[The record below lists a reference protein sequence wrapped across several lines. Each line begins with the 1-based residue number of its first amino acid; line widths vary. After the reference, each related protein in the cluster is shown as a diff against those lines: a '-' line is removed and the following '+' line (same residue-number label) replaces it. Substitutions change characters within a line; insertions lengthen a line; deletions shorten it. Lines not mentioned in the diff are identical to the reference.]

1 MTKQF
6 NTRKPSGIQSSPVI
20 LLAGVA
26 GAGKTWAAV
35 EATAAPEVDRAF
47 FIEIG
52 EGVADAYGAVP
63 GADFEIIEHDGSIG
77 QIRDAIRWAAEQ
89 PAEPEKYNM
98 LILDSLTEVWDLL
111 KDNAAAEMMQR
122 IKRKQ
127 RRLNGGEPKPDM
139 DLWNKA
145 GEVSDGLMR
154 QLLDFPGP
162 VICTARLDEVTEIN
176 DSGRPSGAKDWKIQ
190 VNKKVPFRVSA
201 VVQARS
207 PRTWHL
213 EKIVSTNP
221 NLQIQPGELKPLPD
235 FTVAK
240 LMEAMQVKPNAP
252 GSTMVEPKLDGA
264 LSEQGKSHQS
274 QQQPAQRQ
282 QPAQQSQQQQ
292 SQQQSPEQRKQ
303 DIAAFGQ
310 QLLQRE
316 QQGDFNGIES
326 ACRYYSQHGDR
337 EKTQMARATL
347 DRMQRKAEQDAAAE
361 AHRVQQAE
369 TQQSAQS
376 TENNQ
381 QQSPDMNQA
390 MEIVEGQLI
399 ES

>member
-1 MTKQF
+1 MTTQF

-35 EATAAPEVDRAF
+35 EATAVPKVDRAF

-77 QIRDAIRWAAEQ
+77 QIRDAIRWASEQ

-122 IKRKQ
+122 VKRKQ
-127 RRLNGGEPKPDM
+127 RRLNGAEPKPDM

-252 GSTMVEPKLDGA
+252 GSTMVKPKVDNS
-264 LSEQGKSHQS
+264 LSEKS
-274 QQQPAQRQ
+274 QP
-282 QPAQQSQQQQ
+282 QQQQ
-292 SQQQSPEQRKQ
+292 TQQQAKQPPAQPQQSPEQRKQ

-326 ACRYYSQHGDR
+326 AVNYYSQHGDR

-361 AHRVQQAE
+361 AHRVQQGSQE
-369 TQQSAQS
+369 VESTQK
-376 TENNQ
+376 
-381 QQSPDMNQA
+381 QSPDMTQA
-390 MEIVEGQLI
+390 MDNVQQQLM

>member
-35 EATAAPEVDRAF
+35 EATAAPEVHRAF

-252 GSTMVEPKLDGA
+252 GSTMVEPKIDSA
-264 LSEQGKSHQS
+264 LSEKSQPQQQQQAQRPAQQQT
-274 QQQPAQRQ
+274 QQQPAQR
-282 QPAQQSQQQQ
+282 
-292 SQQQSPEQRKQ
+292 QQSPEQRKQ
-303 DIAAFGQ
+303 DIAEFAK
-310 QLLQRE
+310 QLMQRE

-326 ACRYYSQHGDR
+326 ACNYYSQHGDR

-361 AHRVQQAE
+361 AHRVQQTE

-376 TENNQ
+376 AENNQ
-381 QQSPDMNQA
+381 QQSPDMTQA

>member
-35 EATAAPEVDRAF
+35 EATAAPEVHRAF

-252 GSTMVEPKLDGA
+252 GSTMVEPKIDGA
-264 LSEQGKSHQS
+264 LSEQGKSQQS
-274 QQQPAQRQ
+274 TQKSAQQQTQQQPAQR
-282 QPAQQSQQQQ
+282 
-292 SQQQSPEQRKQ
+292 QQSPEQRKQ
-303 DIAAFGQ
+303 DIAEFAK
-310 QLLQRE
+310 QLIQRE

-326 ACRYYSQHGDR
+326 ACNYYSQHGDR

-361 AHRVQQAE
+361 AHRVQQ
-369 TQQSAQS
+369 SAQS
-376 TENNQ
+376 AENNQ
-381 QQSPDMNQA
+381 QQSPDMTQA

-399 ES
+399 DS

>member
-252 GSTMVEPKLDGA
+252 GSTMVEPKIDGA
-264 LSEQGKSHQS
+264 LSEQDKSQQQQQQAQRPA

-282 QPAQQSQQQQ
+282 QPAQQS
-292 SQQQSPEQRKQ
+292 PEQRKQ
-303 DIAAFGQ
+303 DIAEFAK
-310 QLLQRE
+310 QLMQRE

-326 ACRYYSQHGDR
+326 AVSYYSQHGDR

-376 TENNQ
+376 AENNQ
-381 QQSPDMNQA
+381 QQSPDMTQA

>member
-252 GSTMVEPKLDGA
+252 GSTMVEPKIDGA

-282 QPAQQSQQQQ
+282 QPAQQSQ
-292 SQQQSPEQRKQ
+292 QQQSPEQRKQ

-326 ACRYYSQHGDR
+326 AVNYYSQHGDR

-361 AHRVQQAE
+361 AHRVQQGSQE
-369 TQQSAQS
+369 VESTQK
-376 TENNQ
+376 
-381 QQSPDMNQA
+381 QSPDMTQA
-390 MEIVEGQLI
+390 MDNVQQQLM

>member
-1 MTKQF
+1 MTTQF

-35 EATAAPEVDRAF
+35 EATAVPEVDRAF

-77 QIRDAIRWAAEQ
+77 QIRDAIRWASEQ

-122 IKRKQ
+122 VKRKQ
-127 RRLNGGEPKPDM
+127 RRLNGAEPKPDM

-252 GSTMVEPKLDGA
+252 GSTMVKPKVDNS
-264 LSEQGKSHQS
+264 LSEKS
-274 QQQPAQRQ
+274 QP
-282 QPAQQSQQQQ
+282 QQQQ
-292 SQQQSPEQRKQ
+292 TQQQAKQPPAQPQQSPEQRKQ

-326 ACRYYSQHGDR
+326 AVNYYSQHGDR

-361 AHRVQQAE
+361 AHRVQQGSQE
-369 TQQSAQS
+369 VESTQK
-376 TENNQ
+376 
-381 QQSPDMNQA
+381 QSPDMTQA
-390 MEIVEGQLI
+390 MDNVQQQLM

>member
-1 MTKQF
+1 MTTQF

-35 EATAAPEVDRAF
+35 EATAVPEVDRAF

-77 QIRDAIRWAAEQ
+77 QIRDAIRWASEQ
-89 PAEPEKYNM
+89 PSEPEKYNM

-122 IKRKQ
+122 VKRKQ
-127 RRLNGGEPKPDM
+127 RRLNGAEPKPDM

-176 DSGRPSGAKDWKIQ
+176 DAGRPSGAKDWKIQ

-252 GSTMVEPKLDGA
+252 GSTMVKPKIDDS
-264 LSEQGKSHQS
+264 LSERSQS
-274 QQQPAQRQ
+274 QQQPQR
-282 QPAQQSQQQQ
+282 PAQQPPAQP
-292 SQQQSPEQRKQ
+292 QQSPEQRKQ
-303 DIAAFGQ
+303 DIAQFAQ
-310 QLLQRE
+310 QLMQRE
-316 QQGDFNGIES
+316 QQGDYNGIES
-326 ACRYYSQHGDR
+326 AVRYYSQNGDR

-361 AHRVQQAE
+361 AHRVQQGSQE
-369 TQQSAQS
+369 V
-376 TENNQ
+376 ERGQ
-381 QQSPDMNQA
+381 QQSPDMTQA
-390 MEIVEGQLI
+390 MEIVEGQLM

>member
-35 EATAAPEVDRAF
+35 EATAIPEVDRAF

-89 PAEPEKYNM
+89 PAESEKYNM

-111 KDNAAAEMMQR
+111 KDNASATMMER
-122 IKRKQ
+122 VRRKQ
-127 RRLNGGEPKPDM
+127 RRLNGGEPRPDM

-145 GEVSDGLMR
+145 GEVSDGIMR

-176 DSGRPSGAKDWKIQ
+176 DSGKPSGAKDWKIQ

-221 NLQIQPGELKPLPD
+221 NLQMQPGELKLLPD

-240 LMEAMQVKPNAP
+240 LMEAMQVKPNSP
-252 GSTMVEPKLDGA
+252 GSTMIDPKLDDS
-264 LSEQGKSHQS
+264 LSEKSQS
-274 QQQPAQRQ
+274 QQSAQ
-282 QPAQQSQQQQ
+282 QPAQQPA
-292 SQQQSPEQRKQ
+292 QQQSPEHRKQ
-303 DIAAFGQ
+303 DIAEFAK
-310 QLLQRE
+310 QLMQRE

-361 AHRVQQAE
+361 AHRVQQTAD
-369 TQQSAQS
+369 S
-376 TENNQ
+376 TESEQ
-381 QQSPDMNQA
+381 QQSPDMAQA

>member
-1 MTKQF
+1 MTTQF

-35 EATAAPEVDRAF
+35 EATAVPEVDRAF

-122 IKRKQ
+122 VKRKQ
-127 RRLNGGEPKPDM
+127 RRLNGAEPKPDM

-145 GEVSDGLMR
+145 SEVSDGLMR

-162 VICTARLDEVTEIN
+162 VICTARRDEVTEIN
-176 DSGRPSGAKDWKIQ
+176 DSGRPTGAKEWKIQ

-252 GSTMVEPKLDGA
+252 GSTMVKPKVDNS
-264 LSEQGKSHQS
+264 LSEKSQP
-274 QQQPAQRQ
+274 QQQAQQRAQRPPAQ
-282 QPAQQSQQQQ
+282 P
-292 SQQQSPEQRKQ
+292 QQSPEQRKQ

-326 ACRYYSQHGDR
+326 AVNYYSQHGDR
-337 EKTQMARATL
+337 EKTQMARAT
-347 DRMQRKAEQDAAAE
+347 
-361 AHRVQQAE
+361 
-369 TQQSAQS
+369 
-376 TENNQ
+376 
-381 QQSPDMNQA
+381 
-390 MEIVEGQLI
+390 
-399 ES
+399 

>member
-35 EATAAPEVDRAF
+35 EATAIPEVDRAF

-89 PAEPEKYNM
+89 PAESEKYNM

-111 KDNAAAEMMQR
+111 KDNASATMMER
-122 IKRKQ
+122 VRRKQ
-127 RRLNGGEPKPDM
+127 RRLNGGEPRPDM

-145 GEVSDGLMR
+145 GEVSDGIMR

-176 DSGRPSGAKDWKIQ
+176 DSGKPSGAKDWKIQ

-221 NLQIQPGELKPLPD
+221 NLQMQPGELKLLPD

-240 LMEAMQVKPNAP
+240 LMDAMQVKPNSP
-252 GSTMVEPKLDGA
+252 GSTMIDPKLDDS
-264 LSEQGKSHQS
+264 LSEKSQS
-274 QQQPAQRQ
+274 QQSAQ
-282 QPAQQSQQQQ
+282 QPAQQPA
-292 SQQQSPEQRKQ
+292 QQQSPEHRKQ
-303 DIAAFGQ
+303 DIAEFAK
-310 QLLQRE
+310 QLMQRE

-361 AHRVQQAE
+361 AHRVQQTAD
-369 TQQSAQS
+369 S
-376 TENNQ
+376 TESEQ
-381 QQSPDMNQA
+381 QQSPDMAQA

>member
-1 MTKQF
+1 MTTQF

-35 EATAAPEVDRAF
+35 EATAVPEVDRAF

-77 QIRDAIRWAAEQ
+77 QIRDAIRWASEQ

-122 IKRKQ
+122 VKRKQ
-127 RRLNGGEPKPDM
+127 RRLNGAEPKPDM

-176 DSGRPSGAKDWKIQ
+176 DAGRPSGAKDWKIQ

-252 GSTMVEPKLDGA
+252 GSTMVKPKIDDS
-264 LSEQGKSHQS
+264 LSERSQS
-274 QQQPAQRQ
+274 QQQPQR
-282 QPAQQSQQQQ
+282 PAQQPPAQP
-292 SQQQSPEQRKQ
+292 QQSPEQRKQ
-303 DIAAFGQ
+303 DIAQFAQ
-310 QLLQRE
+310 QLMQRE
-316 QQGDFNGIES
+316 QQGDYNGIES
-326 ACRYYSQHGDR
+326 AVRYYSQNGDR

-347 DRMQRKAEQDAAAE
+347 DRMQRKAEKDAAAE
-361 AHRVQQAE
+361 AHRVQQGSQE
-369 TQQSAQS
+369 V
-376 TENNQ
+376 ERGQ
-381 QQSPDMNQA
+381 QQSPDMTQA
-390 MEIVEGQLI
+390 MEIVEGQLM

>member
-252 GSTMVEPKLDGA
+252 GSTMVEPKIDGA
-264 LSEQGKSHQS
+264 LSEQSKSHQS

-282 QPAQQSQQQQ
+282 QPAQQSQ
-292 SQQQSPEQRKQ
+292 QQQSPEQRKQ

-326 ACRYYSQHGDR
+326 AVNYYSQHGDR

>member
-1 MTKQF
+1 MTTQF

-77 QIRDAIRWAAEQ
+77 QIRDAIWWAAEQ

-252 GSTMVEPKLDGA
+252 GSTMVEPKIDGA
-264 LSEQGKSHQS
+264 LSEQSKSHQS

-282 QPAQQSQQQQ
+282 QPAQQSQ
-292 SQQQSPEQRKQ
+292 QQQSPEQRKQ

>member
-1 MTKQF
+1 MTTQF

-35 EATAAPEVDRAF
+35 EATAVPEVDRAF

-77 QIRDAIRWAAEQ
+77 QIRDAIRWASEQ

-122 IKRKQ
+122 VKRKQ
-127 RRLNGGEPKPDM
+127 RRLNGAEPKPDM

-176 DSGRPSGAKDWKIQ
+176 DAGRPSGAKDWKIQ

-252 GSTMVEPKLDGA
+252 GSTMVKPKIDDS
-264 LSEQGKSHQS
+264 LSERSQS
-274 QQQPAQRQ
+274 QQQPQR
-282 QPAQQSQQQQ
+282 PAQQPPAQP
-292 SQQQSPEQRKQ
+292 QQSPEQRKQ
-303 DIAAFGQ
+303 DIAQFAQ
-310 QLLQRE
+310 QLMQRE
-316 QQGDFNGIES
+316 QQGDYNGIES
-326 ACRYYSQHGDR
+326 AVRYYSQNGDR

-347 DRMQRKAEQDAAAE
+347 DRMQRKAEKDAAAE
-361 AHRVQQAE
+361 AHRVQQGSQE
-369 TQQSAQS
+369 V
-376 TENNQ
+376 ERRQ
-381 QQSPDMNQA
+381 QQSPDMTQA
-390 MEIVEGQLI
+390 MEIVEGQLM

>member
-1 MTKQF
+1 MTTQF

-35 EATAAPEVDRAF
+35 EATAVPEVDRAF

-77 QIRDAIRWAAEQ
+77 QIRDAIRWASEQ

-122 IKRKQ
+122 VKRKQ
-127 RRLNGGEPKPDM
+127 RRLNGAEPKPDM

-162 VICTARLDEVTEIN
+162 VICTARLDEVTEITEA
-176 DSGRPSGAKDWKIQ
+176 GRPSGAKDWKIQ

-252 GSTMVEPKLDGA
+252 GSTMVKPKVDNS
-264 LSEQGKSHQS
+264 LSEKSQP
-274 QQQPAQRQ
+274 QQQAQQQAQQPPAQ
-282 QPAQQSQQQQ
+282 P
-292 SQQQSPEQRKQ
+292 QQSPEQRKQ

-326 ACRYYSQHGDR
+326 AVNYYSQHGDR

-361 AHRVQQAE
+361 AHRVQQGSQE
-369 TQQSAQS
+369 VESTQK
-376 TENNQ
+376 
-381 QQSPDMNQA
+381 QSPDMTQA
-390 MEIVEGQLI
+390 MEIVEGQLM

>member
-6 NTRKPSGIQSSPVI
+6 HTRKPSGIQSSPVI

-35 EATAAPEVDRAF
+35 EATAVPEVDRAF

-77 QIRDAIRWAAEQ
+77 QIRDAIRWASEQ

-111 KDNAAAEMMQR
+111 KDNASATMMER
-122 IKRKQ
+122 VRRKQ
-127 RRLNGGEPKPDM
+127 RRLNGGEPRPDM

-221 NLQIQPGELKPLPD
+221 NLQIQPGELKLLPD

-252 GSTMVEPKLDGA
+252 GSTMVDPKIDDS
-264 LSEQGKSHQS
+264 LSERNQPQQQAQ
-274 QQQPAQRQ
+274 QQQPSA
-282 QPAQQSQQQQ
+282 
-292 SQQQSPEQRKQ
+292 QQQSPEQRKQ
-303 DIAAFGQ
+303 DVAEFAK
-310 QLLQRE
+310 QLMQRE

-326 ACRYYSQHGDR
+326 AVRYYSQHGDR

-361 AHRVQQAE
+361 AHRVQQGSQDVESAE
-369 TQQSAQS
+369 
-376 TENNQ
+376 
-381 QQSPDMNQA
+381 QQSPDMAQA
-390 MEIVEGQLI
+390 MEIVEGQLM

>member
-35 EATAAPEVDRAF
+35 EATAIPEVDRAF

-89 PAEPEKYNM
+89 PAESEKYNM

-111 KDNAAAEMMQR
+111 KDNASATMMER
-122 IKRKQ
+122 VRRKQ
-127 RRLNGGEPKPDM
+127 RRLNGGEPRPDM

-145 GEVSDGLMR
+145 GEVSDGIMR

-176 DSGRPSGAKDWKIQ
+176 DSGKPSGAKDWKIQ

-221 NLQIQPGELKPLPD
+221 NLQMQPGELKLLPD

-240 LMEAMQVKPNAP
+240 LMEAMQVKPNSP
-252 GSTMVEPKLDGA
+252 GSTMIDPKLDDS
-264 LSEQGKSHQS
+264 LSEKSQS
-274 QQQPAQRQ
+274 QQSAQ
-282 QPAQQSQQQQ
+282 QPAQQPA
-292 SQQQSPEQRKQ
+292 QQQSPEHRKQ
-303 DIAAFGQ
+303 DIAEFAK
-310 QLLQRE
+310 QLMQRE

-361 AHRVQQAE
+361 AHRVQQTAD
-369 TQQSAQS
+369 S
-376 TENNQ
+376 TESEQ
-381 QQSPDMNQA
+381 QQSPDMTQA

>member
-190 VNKKVPFRVSA
+190 VNKKC
-201 VVQARS
+201 
-207 PRTWHL
+207 
-213 EKIVSTNP
+213 
-221 NLQIQPGELKPLPD
+221 
-235 FTVAK
+235 
-240 LMEAMQVKPNAP
+240 
-252 GSTMVEPKLDGA
+252 
-264 LSEQGKSHQS
+264 LSESLQS
-274 QQQPAQRQ
+274 
-282 QPAQQSQQQQ
+282 
-292 SQQQSPEQRKQ
+292 
-303 DIAAFGQ
+303 
-310 QLLQRE
+310 
-316 QQGDFNGIES
+316 
-326 ACRYYSQHGDR
+326 CRLARRALGTWKRLFPPTRIFRYS
-337 EKTQMARATL
+337 RA
-347 DRMQRKAEQDAAAE
+347 
-361 AHRVQQAE
+361 
-369 TQQSAQS
+369 
-376 TENNQ
+376 N
-381 QQSPDMNQA
+381 
-390 MEIVEGQLI
+390 
-399 ES
+399 

>member
-35 EATAAPEVDRAF
+35 EATAIPEVDRAF

-89 PAEPEKYNM
+89 PAESEKYNM

-111 KDNAAAEMMQR
+111 KDNASATMMER
-122 IKRKQ
+122 VRRKQ
-127 RRLNGGEPKPDM
+127 RRLNGGEPRPDM

-145 GEVSDGLMR
+145 GEVSDGIMR

-176 DSGRPSGAKDWKIQ
+176 DSGKPSGAKDWKIQ

-221 NLQIQPGELKPLPD
+221 NLQMQPGELKLLPD

-240 LMEAMQVKPNAP
+240 LMDAMQVKPNSP
-252 GSTMVEPKLDGA
+252 GSTMIDPKLDDS
-264 LSEQGKSHQS
+264 LSEKSQS
-274 QQQPAQRQ
+274 QKPAQQQAQ
-282 QPAQQSQQQQ
+282 QPAQQ
-292 SQQQSPEQRKQ
+292 QSPEHRKQ
-303 DIAAFGQ
+303 DIAEFAK
-310 QLLQRE
+310 QLMQRE

-361 AHRVQQAE
+361 AHRVQQTAD
-369 TQQSAQS
+369 S
-376 TENNQ
+376 TESEQ
-381 QQSPDMNQA
+381 QQSPDMAQA

>member
-252 GSTMVEPKLDGA
+252 GSTMVEPKIDGA

-303 DIAAFGQ
+303 DIAEFAK
-310 QLLQRE
+310 QLMQRE

-361 AHRVQQAE
+361 A
-369 TQQSAQS
+369 QQSAQS

-381 QQSPDMNQA
+381 QHSPDMTQA
-390 MEIVEGQLI
+390 MEIVEGQLVD
-399 ES
+399 S

>member
-35 EATAAPEVDRAF
+35 EATAVPEVDRAF

-77 QIRDAIRWAAEQ
+77 QIRDAIRWASEQ
-89 PAEPEKYNM
+89 PAESEKYNM

-111 KDNAAAEMMQR
+111 KDNASAEMMER
-122 IKRKQ
+122 VRRKQ
-127 RRLNGGEPKPDM
+127 RRLNGGEPRPDM

-162 VICTARLDEVTEIN
+162 VICTARLDEVTEIG
-176 DSGRPSGAKDWKIQ
+176 DSGKPSGAKDWKIQ

-221 NLQIQPGELKPLPD
+221 NLQVQPGELKPLPD

-252 GSTMVEPKLDGA
+252 GSTMVNPKLDDS
-264 LSEQGKSHQS
+264 LSERS
-274 QQQPAQRQ
+274 QPQRPAQQAAQQAAQ
-282 QPAQQSQQQQ
+282 QPAQQ
-292 SQQQSPEQRKQ
+292 QQQSPEQRKQ
-303 DIAAFGQ
+303 DIAEFAK
-310 QLLQRE
+310 QLMQRE

-326 ACRYYSQHGDR
+326 ACNYYSQHGDR

-361 AHRVQQAE
+361 AHRVQQGSQDVESAE
-369 TQQSAQS
+369 QK
-376 TENNQ
+376 
-381 QQSPDMNQA
+381 SPDMAQA
-390 MEIVEGQLI
+390 MEIVEGQLV

>member
-1 MTKQF
+1 MTTQF

-35 EATAAPEVDRAF
+35 EATAVPEVDRAF

-77 QIRDAIRWAAEQ
+77 QIRDAIRWASEQ

-122 IKRKQ
+122 VKRKQ
-127 RRLNGGEPKPDM
+127 RRLNGAEPKPDM

-176 DSGRPSGAKDWKIQ
+176 DAGRPSGAKDWKIQ

-252 GSTMVEPKLDGA
+252 GSTMVKPKIDDS
-264 LSEQGKSHQS
+264 LSERSQS
-274 QQQPAQRQ
+274 QQQPQR
-282 QPAQQSQQQQ
+282 PAQP
-292 SQQQSPEQRKQ
+292 QQSPEQRKQ
-303 DIAAFGQ
+303 DIAQFAQ
-310 QLLQRE
+310 QLMQRE
-316 QQGDFNGIES
+316 QQGDYNGIES
-326 ACRYYSQHGDR
+326 AVRYYSQNGDR

-347 DRMQRKAEQDAAAE
+347 DRMQRKAEKDAAAE
-361 AHRVQQAE
+361 AHRVQQGSQE
-369 TQQSAQS
+369 VESTQK
-376 TENNQ
+376 
-381 QQSPDMNQA
+381 QSPDMTQA
-390 MEIVEGQLI
+390 MEIVEGQLM

>member
-35 EATAAPEVDRAF
+35 EATAVPEVDRAF

-77 QIRDAIRWAAEQ
+77 QIREAIRWASEQ

-122 IKRKQ
+122 VRRKQ

-252 GSTMVEPKLDGA
+252 GSTMVEPKIDGS
-264 LSEQGKSHQS
+264 LSEQSQP
-274 QQQPAQRQ
+274 QQQAQRQ
-282 QPAQQSQQQQ
+282 AQRPPAQP
-292 SQQQSPEQRKQ
+292 QQSPEQRKQ
-303 DIAAFGQ
+303 DIAEFAK
-310 QLLQRE
+310 QLMQRE

-347 DRMQRKAEQDAAAE
+347 DRMHRKAEQDAAAE
-361 AHRVQQAE
+361 AHRVQEA
-369 TQQSAQS
+369 AQDS
-376 TENNQ
+376 EDDPKP
-381 QQSPDMNQA
+381 SPDMTQA

>member
-35 EATAAPEVDRAF
+35 EATAIPEVDRAF

-89 PAEPEKYNM
+89 PAESEKYNM

-111 KDNAAAEMMQR
+111 KDNASATMMER
-122 IKRKQ
+122 VRRKQ
-127 RRLNGGEPKPDM
+127 RRLNGGEPRPDM

-145 GEVSDGLMR
+145 GEVSDGIMR

-176 DSGRPSGAKDWKIQ
+176 DSGNPSGAKDWKIQ

-221 NLQIQPGELKPLPD
+221 NLQMQPGELKLLPD

-240 LMEAMQVKPNAP
+240 LMDAMQVKPNSP
-252 GSTMVEPKLDGA
+252 GSTMIDPKLDDS
-264 LSEQGKSHQS
+264 LSEKSKSQKPA
-274 QQQPAQRQ
+274 QQQAQ
-282 QPAQQSQQQQ
+282 QPAQQ
-292 SQQQSPEQRKQ
+292 QSPEHRKQ
-303 DIAAFGQ
+303 DIAEFAK
-310 QLLQRE
+310 QLMQRE

-361 AHRVQQAE
+361 AHRVQQA
-369 TQQSAQS
+369 ADS
-376 TENNQ
+376 TESEQ
-381 QQSPDMNQA
+381 QQSPDMAQA

>member
-35 EATAAPEVDRAF
+35 EATAIPEVDRAF

-89 PAEPEKYNM
+89 PAESEKYNM

-111 KDNAAAEMMQR
+111 KDNASATMMER
-122 IKRKQ
+122 VRRKQ
-127 RRLNGGEPKPDM
+127 RRLNGGEPRPDM

-145 GEVSDGLMR
+145 GEVSDGIMR

-176 DSGRPSGAKDWKIQ
+176 DSGKPSGAKDWKIQ

-221 NLQIQPGELKPLPD
+221 NLQMQPGELKLLPD

-240 LMEAMQVKPNAP
+240 LMDAMQVKPNSP
-252 GSTMVEPKLDGA
+252 GSTMVDPKLDDS
-264 LSEQGKSHQS
+264 LSEKSQS
-274 QQQPAQRQ
+274 QKPAQQQAQ
-282 QPAQQSQQQQ
+282 QPAQQ
-292 SQQQSPEQRKQ
+292 QSPEHRKQ
-303 DIAAFGQ
+303 DIAEFAK
-310 QLLQRE
+310 QLMQRE

-361 AHRVQQAE
+361 AHRVQQTAD
-369 TQQSAQS
+369 S
-376 TENNQ
+376 TESEQ
-381 QQSPDMNQA
+381 QQSPDMAQA

>member
-252 GSTMVEPKLDGA
+252 GSTMVEPKIDGA
-264 LSEQGKSHQS
+264 LSEQSKSHQS

-282 QPAQQSQQQQ
+282 QPAQQSQ
-292 SQQQSPEQRKQ
+292 QQQSPEQRKQ

>member
-1 MTKQF
+1 MTTQF

-20 LLAGVA
+20 LLAGVD
-26 GAGKTWAAV
+26 GAGKSWAVV
-35 EATAAPEVDRAF
+35 EATVDAEVDRAF

-77 QIRDAIRWAAEQ
+77 QIRDAIRWASEQ

-127 RRLNGGEPKPDM
+127 RRLNGAEPKPDM

-252 GSTMVEPKLDGA
+252 GSTMVEPKIDGA
-264 LSEQGKSHQS
+264 LSEQGKSQQS
-274 QQQPAQRQ
+274 TQKSAQQQAQQQPAQR
-282 QPAQQSQQQQ
+282 
-292 SQQQSPEQRKQ
+292 QQSPEQRKQ
-303 DIAAFGQ
+303 DIAEFAK
-310 QLLQRE
+310 QLMQRE

-326 ACRYYSQHGDR
+326 AVNYYSQHGDR

-347 DRMQRKAEQDAAAE
+347 DRMQRKAERDAAAE

-369 TQQSAQS
+369 TQQSVQS
-376 TENNQ
+376 AENNQ
-381 QQSPDMNQA
+381 QQSPDM
-390 MEIVEGQLI
+390 
-399 ES
+399 

>member
-35 EATAAPEVDRAF
+35 EATAVPEVDRAF

-77 QIRDAIRWAAEQ
+77 QIRDAIRWASEQ

-122 IKRKQ
+122 VKRKQ
-127 RRLNGGEPKPDM
+127 RRLNGAEPKPDM

-162 VICTARLDEVTEIN
+162 VICTARLDEVTEIT
-176 DSGRPSGAKDWKIQ
+176 DAGRPSGAKDWKIQ

-252 GSTMVEPKLDGA
+252 GSTMVEPKIDDS
-264 LSEQGKSHQS
+264 LSERSQS
-274 QQQPAQRQ
+274 QQQPQRQAQRP
-282 QPAQQSQQQQ
+282 PAQP
-292 SQQQSPEQRKQ
+292 QQSPEQRKQ
-303 DIAAFGQ
+303 DIAEFAK
-310 QLLQRE
+310 QLMQRE
-316 QQGDFNGIES
+316 QQGDFNAIES
-326 ACRYYSQHGDR
+326 ACNYYSQHGDR

-361 AHRVQQAE
+361 AHRVQQGSQEVA
-369 TQQSAQS
+369 
-376 TENNQ
+376 NGQ
-381 QQSPDMNQA
+381 QQSPDMTQA
-390 MEIVEGQLI
+390 MEIVEGQLM

>member
-35 EATAAPEVDRAF
+35 EATAVPEVDRAF

-77 QIRDAIRWAAEQ
+77 QIRDAIRWASEQ

-122 IKRKQ
+122 VKRKQ
-127 RRLNGGEPKPDM
+127 RRLNGAEPKPDM

-162 VICTARLDEVTEIN
+162 VICTARLDEVTEIT
-176 DSGRPSGAKDWKIQ
+176 DAGRPSGAKDWKIQ

-252 GSTMVEPKLDGA
+252 GSTMVEPKIDDS
-264 LSEQGKSHQS
+264 LSERSQS
-274 QQQPAQRQ
+274 QQQPQRQAQRP
-282 QPAQQSQQQQ
+282 PAQP
-292 SQQQSPEQRKQ
+292 QQSPEQRKQ
-303 DIAAFGQ
+303 DIAQFAQ
-310 QLLQRE
+310 QLMQRE
-316 QQGDFNGIES
+316 QQGDYNGIES
-326 ACRYYSQHGDR
+326 AVRYYSQNGDR

-361 AHRVQQAE
+361 AHRVQQGSQEVA
-369 TQQSAQS
+369 
-376 TENNQ
+376 NGQ
-381 QQSPDMNQA
+381 QQSPDMTQA
-390 MEIVEGQLI
+390 MEIVEGQLM

>member
-1 MTKQF
+1 MTTQF

-35 EATAAPEVDRAF
+35 EATAVPEVDRAF

-77 QIRDAIRWAAEQ
+77 QIRDAIRWASEQ

-122 IKRKQ
+122 VKRKQ
-127 RRLNGGEPKPDM
+127 RRLNGAEPKPDM

-252 GSTMVEPKLDGA
+252 GSTMVKPKVDNS
-264 LSEQGKSHQS
+264 LSEKSQP
-274 QQQPAQRQ
+274 QQQAQRQ
-282 QPAQQSQQQQ
+282 AQQPPAQP
-292 SQQQSPEQRKQ
+292 QQSPEQRKQ

-326 ACRYYSQHGDR
+326 AVNYYSQHGDR

-361 AHRVQQAE
+361 AHRVQQGSQE
-369 TQQSAQS
+369 VESTQK
-376 TENNQ
+376 
-381 QQSPDMNQA
+381 QSPDMTQA
-390 MEIVEGQLI
+390 MDNVQQQLM

>member
-35 EATAAPEVDRAF
+35 EATAIPEVDRAF

-89 PAEPEKYNM
+89 PAESEKYNM

-111 KDNAAAEMMQR
+111 KDNASATMMER
-122 IKRKQ
+122 VRRKQ
-127 RRLNGGEPKPDM
+127 RRLNGGEPRPDM

-145 GEVSDGLMR
+145 GEVSDGIMR

-176 DSGRPSGAKDWKIQ
+176 DSGKPSGAKDWKIQ

-221 NLQIQPGELKPLPD
+221 NLQMQPGELKPLPD

-252 GSTMVEPKLDGA
+252 GSTMVDPKLDDS
-264 LSEQGKSHQS
+264 LSEKSQS
-274 QQQPAQRQ
+274 Q
-282 QPAQQSQQQQ
+282 QPAQQQAQQPA
-292 SQQQSPEQRKQ
+292 QQQSPEQRKQ
-303 DIAAFGQ
+303 DIAEFAK
-310 QLLQRE
+310 QLMQRE

-361 AHRVQQAE
+361 AHRVQQTAD
-369 TQQSAQS
+369 S
-376 TENNQ
+376 TESEQ
-381 QQSPDMNQA
+381 QQSPDMAQA

>member
-6 NTRKPSGIQSSPVI
+6 NTRKPSGIQSAPVI

-35 EATAAPEVDRAF
+35 EATAVPEVDRAF

-77 QIRDAIRWAAEQ
+77 QIRDAIRWASEQ

-122 IKRKQ
+122 VKRKQ
-127 RRLNGGEPKPDM
+127 RRLNGAEPKPDM

-162 VICTARLDEVTEIN
+162 VICTARLDEVSEIT
-176 DSGRPSGAKDWKIQ
+176 DAGRPSGAKDWKIQ
-190 VNKKVPFRVSA
+190 VNKKVPVRVSA

-252 GSTMVEPKLDGA
+252 GSTMVKPKIDDS
-264 LSEQGKSHQS
+264 LSERSQS
-274 QQQPAQRQ
+274 QQQPQRQ
-282 QPAQQSQQQQ
+282 AQQPPAQP
-292 SQQQSPEQRKQ
+292 QQSPEQRKQ
-303 DIAAFGQ
+303 DIAQFAQ
-310 QLLQRE
+310 QLMQRE
-316 QQGDFNGIES
+316 QQGDYNGIES
-326 ACRYYSQHGDR
+326 AVRYYSQNGDR

-361 AHRVQQAE
+361 AHRVQQGSQEVA
-369 TQQSAQS
+369 
-376 TENNQ
+376 NGQ
-381 QQSPDMNQA
+381 QQSPDMTQA
-390 MEIVEGQLI
+390 MEIVEGQLM

>member
-1 MTKQF
+1 MTTQF

-35 EATAAPEVDRAF
+35 EATAVPEVDRAF

-77 QIRDAIRWAAEQ
+77 QIRDAIRWASEQ

-122 IKRKQ
+122 VKRKQ
-127 RRLNGGEPKPDM
+127 RRLNGAEPKPDM

-176 DSGRPSGAKDWKIQ
+176 DAGRPSGAKDWKIQ

-252 GSTMVEPKLDGA
+252 GSTMVKPKIDDS
-264 LSEQGKSHQS
+264 LSERSQS
-274 QQQPAQRQ
+274 QQQPQR
-282 QPAQQSQQQQ
+282 PAQQQAQQPPAQP
-292 SQQQSPEQRKQ
+292 QQSPEQRKQ
-303 DIAAFGQ
+303 DIAQFAQ
-310 QLLQRE
+310 QLMQRE
-316 QQGDFNGIES
+316 QQGDYNGIES
-326 ACRYYSQHGDR
+326 AVRYYSQNGDR

-361 AHRVQQAE
+361 AHRVQQGSQE
-369 TQQSAQS
+369 VESTQK
-376 TENNQ
+376 
-381 QQSPDMNQA
+381 QSPDMTQA

>member
-6 NTRKPSGIQSSPVI
+6 NTRKPSGIQSAPVI

-35 EATAAPEVDRAF
+35 EATAAPEVHRAF

-176 DSGRPSGAKDWKIQ
+176 DAGRPSGAKDWKIQ

-252 GSTMVEPKLDGA
+252 GSTMVEPKVDGA
-264 LSEQGKSHQS
+264 LSEQGKSQQS
-274 QQQPAQRQ
+274 AQQPQQQTTQ
-282 QPAQQSQQQQ
+282 
-292 SQQQSPEQRKQ
+292 QQQSPEQRKQ
-303 DIAAFGQ
+303 DIAEFAK
-310 QLLQRE
+310 QLMQRE

-369 TQQSAQS
+369 AQQSAQS
-376 TENNQ
+376 TENNR
-381 QQSPDMNQA
+381 QQSPDMAQA

>member
-35 EATAAPEVDRAF
+35 EATAAPEVHRAF

-252 GSTMVEPKLDGA
+252 GSTMVEPKIDGA

-292 SQQQSPEQRKQ
+292 SPEQRKQ
-303 DIAAFGQ
+303 DIAEFAK
-310 QLLQRE
+310 QLMQRE

-326 ACRYYSQHGDR
+326 ACNYYSQHGDR

-376 TENNQ
+376 AENNQ
-381 QQSPDMNQA
+381 QQSPDMTQA